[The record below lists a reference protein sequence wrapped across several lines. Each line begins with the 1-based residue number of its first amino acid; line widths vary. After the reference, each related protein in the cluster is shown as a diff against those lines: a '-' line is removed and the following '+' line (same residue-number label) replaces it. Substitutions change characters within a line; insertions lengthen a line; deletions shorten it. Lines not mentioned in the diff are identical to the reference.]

1 METLAEFLRRNE
13 HQALSILKESALA
26 MGFTYAQ
33 WGRAMREYYNA
44 P

>member
-13 HQALSILKESALA
+13 HQALSILKESART
-26 MGFTYAQ
+26 MGFTPAQ
-33 WGRAMREYYNA
+33 WKYALEEYYHA